1 MPISLLSNLSINSQL
16 PDVTRMQFDTI
27 EDMKN
32 YREQWLPQMYDS
44 FCLEDSKKYRFNKS
58 NTEDP
63 ITGKWRVINEGGSSD
78 LSSYYTKTETNNLL
92 DNKVDKVSGKDL
104 STNDFTDAYKQQI
117 DDNKTAIETLNGDS
131 SVVGSVDSKV
141 STAYSNAT
149 SYTDTECAKKVDKVS
164 GKGLSTNDFTDEL
177 KTKLDNLENYDDTA
191 LGNRVT
197 ANENAITVLNGDTTV
212 NGSVDKKV
220 ATCLTDSKSYTDTS
234 IQNAIKQT
242 AIVCDSKP
250 TLSGNTITYYQGGV
264 EKTITSDNKTKFYY
278 TSGGENYSTI
288 WIEGT
293 EFTDTVASVNFSDY
307 VSKTNDVTS
316 IYSGSDADKTK
327 IPNIGAMDALKSLV
341 DTELDEKVNVSD
353 VESSISSSS
362 DNPVKSSTLYT
373 EFAKKVD
380 VEQGSANEG
389 KILQVNS
396 SGNLGL
402 VDPQSTIDFSDTVS
416 KTNDLVSTYTGSEVD
431 KTKVP
436 NLGAMD
442 ALKTLVDTDLNGKV
456 STAQGV
462 ANEGKI
468 LQVNGEGNLA
478 LVDVGSAV
486 GTDAS
491 DISYENASQPLWTNV
506 QLALDNL
513 ISKVYYIEPKIESFI
528 MAPSVDTY
536 EIGSTVNEVVFNWS
550 YNKDGITSQTLTDC
564 TLANETVR
572 TATYSTPIT
581 SNKTFTLTASDS
593 SKSVSASKSISFKHY
608 IYWGACAEPVGD
620 YDSSFILN
628 LASKRFSTN
637 TKGSY
642 SATLGSGEFLYV
654 AYPSTWQQIN
664 SWWVAGFEVT
674 TEQIGTLAFTN
685 SSGNTTTFRITRS
698 TKSGL
703 GSITAEVK

>member
-1 MPISLLSNLSINSQL
+1 MPISLLSNLKINMQAQSVERDAFSTIADMKAFREEYL
-16 PDVTRMQFDTI
+16 PD
-27 EDMKN
+27 
-32 YREQWLPQMYDS
+32 MYDS
-44 FCLEDSKKYRFNKS
+44 FCYETGLKYRFNRS
-58 NTEDP
+58 NP
-63 ITGKWRVINEGGSSD
+63 IDEILGKWRVIGEGGSSD

-92 DNKVDKVSGKDL
+92 DNKVDKVSGKEL

-117 DDNKTAIETLNGDS
+117 DDNKTAIETLNGGS

-149 SYTDTECAKKVDKVS
+149 TYTDTECAKKVDKVS

-177 KTKLDNLENYDDTA
+177 KTKLNNLENYDDTA

-197 ANENAITVLNGDTTV
+197 ANENAITVLNGDTNV

-250 TLSGNTITYYQGGV
+250 TLNGTTITYYQGGV

-278 TSGGENYSTI
+278 TSGGINYSTI
-288 WIEGT
+288 FIENT

-316 IYSGSDADKTK
+316 IYSDSDADKTK
-327 IPNIGAMDALKSLV
+327 IPNIGALDALKSLV
-341 DTELDEKVNVSD
+341 DTELNEKVNVSD

-362 DNPVKSSTLYT
+362 NNPVKSSALYT

-380 VEQGSANEG
+380 VEQGSVNEG

-402 VDPQSTIDFSDTVS
+402 VDPQSTIDLSDYVS
-416 KTNDLVSTYTGSEVD
+416 KTNDVVNTYSGQEVD
-431 KTKVP
+431 KTKIP

-478 LVDVGSAV
+478 LVDPSSMGNN
-486 GTDAS
+486 AS
-491 DISYENASQPLWTNV
+491 DVSYENASQPLWTNV

-513 ISKVYYIEPKIESFI
+513 ISKVYYVEPKIESFT
-528 MAPSVDTY
+528 MTPSTDTY
-536 EIGSTVNEVVFNWS
+536 EIGSTVNEVVFNWT

-654 AYPSTWQQIN
+654 AYPATWSQIN
-664 SWWVAGFEVT
+664 SWWVGGFEVT
-674 TEQIGTLAFTN
+674 TEQIGTIAFTN
-685 SSGNTTTFRITRS
+685 SSGNTTSFRITRS

>member
-1 MPISLLSNLSINSQL
+1 MPISLLSNLKINMQAQSVERDAFSTIADMKAFREEYL
-16 PDVTRMQFDTI
+16 PD
-27 EDMKN
+27 
-32 YREQWLPQMYDS
+32 MYDS
-44 FCLEDSKKYRFNKS
+44 FCYETGLKYRFNRS
-58 NTEDP
+58 NP
-63 ITGKWRVINEGGSSD
+63 IDEILGKWRVIGEGGSSD

-131 SVVGSVDSKV
+131 SIVGSVDSKV

-177 KTKLDNLENYDDTA
+177 KTKLNNLENYDDTA

-250 TLSGNTITYYQGGV
+250 TLNGTTISYYQGGV

-288 WIEGT
+288 WIEDT

-307 VSKTNDVTS
+307 VSKINDVTS
-316 IYSGSDADKTK
+316 VYSGSDADKTK
-327 IPNIGAMDALKSLV
+327 IPNIGAMDALKALV

-362 DNPVKSSTLYT
+362 NNPVKSSALYT

-380 VEQGSANEG
+380 VEQGSVNEG

-402 VDPQSTIDFSDTVS
+402 VDPQSTIDLSDYVS
-416 KTNDLVSTYTGSEVD
+416 KTNDVVNTYSGQEVD
-431 KTKVP
+431 KTKIP

-478 LVDVGSAV
+478 LVDPSSMGNN
-486 GTDAS
+486 AS
-491 DISYENASQPLWTNV
+491 DVSYENASQPLWTNV

-513 ISKVYYIEPKIESFI
+513 ISKVYYVEPKIESFT
-528 MAPSVDTY
+528 MTPSTDTY
-536 EIGSTVNEVVFNWS
+536 EIGSTVNEVVFNWT

-654 AYPSTWQQIN
+654 AYPATWSQIN
-664 SWWVAGFEVT
+664 SWWVGGFEVT
-674 TEQIGTLAFTN
+674 TEQIGIIAFTN
-685 SSGNTTTFRITRS
+685 SSGNTTSFRITRS

>member
-1 MPISLLSNLSINSQL
+1 MAISLLSNLKINMKAQTNERDAFSTIADMVAFREEYL
-16 PDVTRMQFDTI
+16 PD
-27 EDMKN
+27 
-32 YREQWLPQMYDS
+32 MYDS
-44 FCLEDSKKYRFNKS
+44 FCYETGLKYRFNRS
-58 NTEDP
+58 NSTDE
-63 ITGKWRVINEGGSSD
+63 ILGKWRVINEGGSSD

-92 DNKVDKVSGKDL
+92 DNKVDKVSGKGL

-131 SVVGSVDSKV
+131 SIVGSVDSKV
-141 STAYSNAT
+141 ATAYSNAT

-234 IQNAIKQT
+234 IQNAIRQT

-278 TSGGENYSTI
+278 TDNDENYSTI
-288 WIEGT
+288 FIEGT

-341 DTELDEKVNVSD
+341 DTELDEKVNISD

-362 DNPVKSSTLYT
+362 DNPVKSSALYT

-402 VDPQSTIDFSDTVS
+402 VDPQSTINLSDYVS
-416 KTNDLVSTYTGSEVD
+416 KTNDVVNTYSGQEVD
-431 KTKVP
+431 KTKIP

-456 STAQGV
+456 STVQGV

-491 DISYENASQPLWTNV
+491 DVSYENASQPLWTNV

-513 ISKVYYIEPKIESFI
+513 ISKVYYEKIVISSLSVS
-528 MAPSVDTY
+528 PSTTIY
-536 EIGSTVNEVVFNWS
+536 EIGNEISELQFAWIL
-550 YNKDGITSQTLTDC
+550 NKS
-564 TLANETVR
+564 
-572 TATYSTPIT
+572 PIT
-581 SNKTFTLTASDS
+581 QTFNGTSLNANVRSYVYDTPFSTNKSFKLVVSDGTES
-593 SKSVSASKSISFKHY
+593 AEKSINIQFQNQVFFGSASK
-608 IYWGACAEPVGD
+608 PND
-620 YDSSFILN
+620 YDSAFILGLSN
-628 LASKRFSTN
+628 HKFCNSTYKGSFTITAGANQYAYICCPKSWNIPSTCKIGGFSTELI
-637 TKGSY
+637 K
-642 SATLGSGEFLYV
+642 E
-654 AYPSTWQQIN
+654 N
-664 SWWVAGFEVT
+664 S
-674 TEQIGTLAFTN
+674 IAFTN
-685 SSGNTTTFRITRS
+685 SSGGVVTYDIVRTTHT
-698 TKSGL
+698 GL
-703 GSITAEVK
+703 GSITMVFE

>member
-1 MPISLLSNLSINSQL
+1 MPISLLSNLKINMQAQSVERDAFSTIADMKAFREEYL
-16 PDVTRMQFDTI
+16 PD
-27 EDMKN
+27 
-32 YREQWLPQMYDS
+32 MYDS
-44 FCLEDSKKYRFNKS
+44 FCYETGLKYRFNRS
-58 NTEDP
+58 NP
-63 ITGKWRVINEGGSSD
+63 IDEILGKWRVIGEGGSSD

-131 SVVGSVDSKV
+131 SIVGSVDSKV

-177 KTKLDNLENYDDTA
+177 KTKLNNLENYDDTA

-197 ANENAITVLNGDTTV
+197 ANENAITVLNGDTNV

-250 TLSGNTITYYQGGV
+250 TLNGTTITYYQGGV

-278 TSGGENYSTI
+278 TSGGINYSTI
-288 WIEGT
+288 FIENT

-316 IYSGSDADKTK
+316 IYSDSDADKTK
-327 IPNIGAMDALKSLV
+327 IPNIGALDALKSLV
-341 DTELDEKVNVSD
+341 DTELNEKVNVSD

-362 DNPVKSSTLYT
+362 NNPVKSSALYT

-380 VEQGSANEG
+380 VEQGSVNEG

-402 VDPQSTIDFSDTVS
+402 VDPQSTIDLSDYVS
-416 KTNDLVSTYTGSEVD
+416 KTNDVVNTYSGQEVD
-431 KTKVP
+431 KTKIP
-436 NLGAMD
+436 NLGAMN

-478 LVDVGSAV
+478 LVDPSSMGNN
-486 GTDAS
+486 AS
-491 DISYENASQPLWTNV
+491 DVSYENASQPLWTNV

-513 ISKVYYIEPKIESFI
+513 ISKVYYVEPKIESFT
-528 MAPSVDTY
+528 MTPSTDTY
-536 EIGSTVNEVVFNWS
+536 EIGSTVNEVVFNWT

-654 AYPSTWQQIN
+654 AYPATWSQIN
-664 SWWVAGFEVT
+664 SWWVGGFEVT
-674 TEQIGTLAFTN
+674 TEQIGTIAFTN
-685 SSGNTTTFRITRS
+685 SSGNTTSFRITRS

>member
-1 MPISLLSNLSINSQL
+1 MAISLLSNLSINSQL

-58 NTEDP
+58 NSVDP
-63 ITGKWRVINEGGSSD
+63 ITGKWRVISEGGSSD

-92 DNKVDKVSGKDL
+92 DNKVDKVSGKGL

-131 SVVGSVDSKV
+131 SIVGSVDSKV

-177 KTKLDNLENYDDTA
+177 KTKLNNLENYDDTA

-197 ANENAITVLNGDTTV
+197 ANENAITVLNGDTSV

-234 IQNAIKQT
+234 IQNAIRQT

-278 TSGGENYSTI
+278 TSGSENYSTI
-288 WIEGT
+288 FIEGT

-307 VSKTNDVTS
+307 VSKTNDVVS

-327 IPNIGAMDALKSLV
+327 IPNIGAMDSLKVLV
-341 DTELDEKVNVSD
+341 DTELEEKVNVSD

-362 DNPVKSSTLYT
+362 NNPVKSSALYT

-402 VDPQSTIDFSDTVS
+402 VDPQSTIDLSDYVS
-416 KTNDLVSTYTGSEVD
+416 KTNDVVNTYSGQEVD
-431 KTKVP
+431 KTKIP
-436 NLGAMD
+436 NLGAID
-442 ALKTLVDTDLNGKV
+442 ALKTLVDTELNEKV

-486 GTDAS
+486 GTNAS
-491 DISYENASQPLWTNV
+491 DVSYTNSSYPLQDTVEKALNAIWNRLDYVPIAINSLSVNPSTLIYEVGTEISSL
-506 QLALDNL
+506 
-513 ISKVYYIEPKIESFI
+513 
-528 MAPSVDTY
+528 
-536 EIGSTVNEVVFNWS
+536 VFNWS
-550 YNKDGITSQTLTDC
+550 LNKNPTNQTFNGT
-564 TLANETVR
+564 TVANDT
-572 TATYSTPIT
+572 TTFTYDTPFST
-581 SNKTFTLTASDS
+581 NKTFTLNVSDS
-593 SKSVSASKSISFKHY
+593 EKSAQKSVNIQFQSQIFFGGASK
-608 IYWGACAEPVGD
+608 PND
-620 YDSSFILN
+620 YDSAFILGLSN
-628 LASKRFSTN
+628 HKFNNSTYKGSFTITAGANQYAYICCPKSWNIPSTCKIGGFSTELI
-637 TKGSY
+637 K
-642 SATLGSGEFLYV
+642 E
-654 AYPSTWQQIN
+654 N
-664 SWWVAGFEVT
+664 S
-674 TEQIGTLAFTN
+674 ISFTN
-685 SSGNTTTFRITRS
+685 SSNGVVVYDIVRTTHT
-698 TKSGL
+698 GL
-703 GSITAEVK
+703 GSITMVFE

>member
-1 MPISLLSNLSINSQL
+1 MPISLLSNLKINMKAQTNERDAFSTIADMKAFREEYL
-16 PDVTRMQFDTI
+16 PD
-27 EDMKN
+27 
-32 YREQWLPQMYDS
+32 MYDS
-44 FCLEDSKKYRFNKS
+44 CCYETGLKYRFNRS
-58 NTEDP
+58 NSIDE

-117 DDNKTAIETLNGDS
+117 DNNKTAIETLNGDS
-131 SVVGSVDSKV
+131 TVVGSVDSKV

-149 SYTDTECAKKVDKVS
+149 GYTDTECAKKVDKVS

-177 KTKLDNLENYDDTA
+177 KTKLNNLENYDDTA

-197 ANENAITVLNGDTTV
+197 ANENAITVLNGDTSV

-264 EKTITSDNKTKFYY
+264 ENTITSDNKTKFYY

-288 WIEGT
+288 FIEGT

-307 VSKTNDVTS
+307 VSKTNDVVSTYTS
-316 IYSGSDADKTK
+316 SDADKTK
-327 IPNIGAMDALKSLV
+327 IPNIGAMDALKALV
-341 DTELDEKVNVSD
+341 DTELDEKVNISD
-353 VESSISSSS
+353 VESSVSSSS
-362 DNPVKSSTLYT
+362 NNPVKSSALYT

-402 VDPQSTIDFSDTVS
+402 VDPQSTIDLSDYVS
-416 KTNDLVSTYTGSEVD
+416 KTNDVVNTYSGQEVD
-431 KTKVP
+431 KTKIP

-442 ALKTLVDTDLNGKV
+442 ALKTLVDTELNGKV

-478 LVDVGSAV
+478 LVDPSSMGNN
-486 GTDAS
+486 AS
-491 DISYENASQPLWTNV
+491 DVSYENASYPSLSNV
-506 QLALDNL
+506 SLALTSILNQINYIPIAINSLSVNPNIL
-513 ISKVYYIEPKIESFI
+513 I
-528 MAPSVDTY
+528 Y
-536 EIGSTVNEVVFNWS
+536 EVGVEISSLVFNWS
-550 YNKDGITSQTLTDC
+550 LNKTPTNQNFNGTTV
-564 TLANETVR
+564 ANDT
-572 TATYSTPIT
+572 TTFTYDTPFST
-581 SNKTFTLTASDS
+581 NKTFTLNVSDGE
-593 SKSVSASKSISFKHY
+593 KSAQKAINIQFQRK
-608 IYWGACAEPVGD
+608 IYWGN
-620 YDSSFILN
+620 SSTATDFNSAFILGLPN
-628 LASKRFSTN
+628 EKFSSTN
-637 TKGSY
+637 RGTF
-642 SATLGSGEFLYV
+642 SATCGNGEYFYIC
-654 AYPSTWQQIN
+654 YPNTMSAITSFWI
-664 SWWVAGFEVT
+664 SGFEYEV
-674 TEQIGTLAFTN
+674 EDCGVISFTN
-685 SSGNTTTFRITRS
+685 ASGNSSSYRITRS
-698 TKSGL
+698 TRAGL
-703 GSITAEVK
+703 GSITVEVK

>member
-1 MPISLLSNLSINSQL
+1 MPISLLSNLKINMQAQSVERDAFSTIADMKAFREEYL
-16 PDVTRMQFDTI
+16 PD
-27 EDMKN
+27 
-32 YREQWLPQMYDS
+32 MYDS
-44 FCLEDSKKYRFNKS
+44 FCYETGLKYRFNRS
-58 NTEDP
+58 NP
-63 ITGKWRVINEGGSSD
+63 IDEILGKWRVIGEGGSSD

-131 SVVGSVDSKV
+131 SIVGSVDSKV

-177 KTKLDNLENYDDTA
+177 KTKLNNLENYDDTA

-197 ANENAITVLNGDTTV
+197 ANENAITVLNGDTNV

-250 TLSGNTITYYQGGV
+250 TLNGTTITYYQGGV

-278 TSGGENYSTI
+278 TSGGINYSTI
-288 WIEGT
+288 FIENT

-316 IYSGSDADKTK
+316 IYSDSDADKTK
-327 IPNIGAMDALKSLV
+327 IPNIGALDALKSLV
-341 DTELDEKVNVSD
+341 DTELNEKVNVSD

-362 DNPVKSSTLYT
+362 NNPVKSSALYT

-380 VEQGSANEG
+380 VEQGSVNEG

-402 VDPQSTIDFSDTVS
+402 VDPQSTIDLSDYVS
-416 KTNDLVSTYTGSEVD
+416 KTNDVVNTYSGQEVD
-431 KTKVP
+431 KTKIP

-478 LVDVGSAV
+478 LVDPSSMGNN
-486 GTDAS
+486 AS
-491 DISYENASQPLWTNV
+491 DVSYENASQPLWTNV

-513 ISKVYYIEPKIESFI
+513 ISKVYYVEPKIESFT
-528 MAPSVDTY
+528 MTPSTDTY
-536 EIGSTVNEVVFNWS
+536 EIGSTVNEVVFNWT

-654 AYPSTWQQIN
+654 AYPATWSQIN
-664 SWWVAGFEVT
+664 SWWVGGFEVT
-674 TEQIGTLAFTN
+674 TEQIGTIAFTN
-685 SSGNTTTFRITRS
+685 SSGNTTSFRITRS

>member
-1 MPISLLSNLSINSQL
+1 MPISLLSNLKINMQAQSVERDAFSTIADMKAFREEYL
-16 PDVTRMQFDTI
+16 PD
-27 EDMKN
+27 
-32 YREQWLPQMYDS
+32 MYDS
-44 FCLEDSKKYRFNKS
+44 FCYETGLKYRFNRS
-58 NTEDP
+58 NP
-63 ITGKWRVINEGGSSD
+63 IDEILGKWRVIGEGGSSD

-117 DDNKTAIETLNGDS
+117 DDNKTAIETLNGGS

-149 SYTDTECAKKVDKVS
+149 TYTDTECAKKVDKVS

-177 KTKLDNLENYDDTA
+177 KTKLNNLENYDDTA

-197 ANENAITVLNGDTTV
+197 ANENAITVLNGDTNV

-234 IQNAIKQT
+234 VQNAIRQT
-242 AIVCDSKP
+242 AIACDSKP
-250 TLSGNTITYYQGGV
+250 TLNGTTITYYQGGV

-278 TSGGENYSTI
+278 TSGGINYSTI
-288 WIEGT
+288 FIENT

-316 IYSGSDADKTK
+316 IYSDSDADKTK
-327 IPNIGAMDALKSLV
+327 IPNIGALDALKSLV
-341 DTELDEKVNVSD
+341 DTELNEKVNVSD

-362 DNPVKSSTLYT
+362 NNPVKSSALYT

-380 VEQGSANEG
+380 VEQGSVNEG

-402 VDPQSTIDFSDTVS
+402 VDPQSTIDLSDYVS
-416 KTNDLVSTYTGSEVD
+416 KTNDVVNTYSGQEVD
-431 KTKVP
+431 KTKIP

-478 LVDVGSAV
+478 LVDPSSMGNN
-486 GTDAS
+486 AS
-491 DISYENASQPLWTNV
+491 DVSYENASQPLWTNV

-513 ISKVYYIEPKIESFI
+513 ISKVYYVEPKIESFT
-528 MAPSVDTY
+528 MTPSTDTY
-536 EIGSTVNEVVFNWS
+536 EIGSTVNEVVFNWT

-654 AYPSTWQQIN
+654 AYPATWSQIN
-664 SWWVAGFEVT
+664 SWWVGGFEVT
-674 TEQIGTLAFTN
+674 TEQIGTIAFTN
-685 SSGNTTTFRITRS
+685 SSGNTTSFRITRS

>member
-1 MPISLLSNLSINSQL
+1 MAVSMLDNISYKGRKSDNVRSYFS
-16 PDVTRMQFDTI
+16 TI
-27 EDMKN
+27 EDMVNFSEN
-32 YREQWLPQMYDS
+32 YLPDVYITL
-44 FCLEDSKKYRFNKS
+44 CGEDNNQYKFVRS
-58 NTEDP
+58 NEVDP
-63 ITGKWRVINEGGSSD
+63 ILGKWRVIGEGGSSD

-92 DNKVDKVSGKDL
+92 DNKVNKVSGKDL

-117 DDNKTAIETLNGDS
+117 DDNKTAIETLNGNS
-131 SVVGSVDSKV
+131 TVVGSVDSKV

-149 SYTDTECAKKVDKVS
+149 SYTDTECAKKVDKVN

-177 KTKLDNLENYDDTA
+177 KTKLNNLENYDDTA

-234 IQNAIKQT
+234 VQNAIKQT

-250 TLSGNTITYYQGGV
+250 TLNGDTITYYQGGV

-288 WIEGT
+288 WIEDT

-307 VSKTNDVTS
+307 VSKTNDVVSTYTS
-316 IYSGSDADKTK
+316 SDADKTK
-327 IPNIGAMDALKSLV
+327 IPNVGAMDALKALV
-341 DTELDEKVNVSD
+341 DTELDEKVNISD

-362 DNPVKSSTLYT
+362 DNPVKSSALYT

-380 VEQGSANEG
+380 VEQGSVNEG

-402 VDPQSTIDFSDTVS
+402 VDPQSTIDLSDYVS
-416 KTNDLVSTYTGSEVD
+416 KTNDVVNTYSGQEVD
-431 KTKVP
+431 KTKIP

-442 ALKTLVDTDLNGKV
+442 ALKTLVDTELNGKV

-491 DISYENASQPLWTNV
+491 DVSYTNSNYPLQDTVEKALNAIWNRLDYVPITINSLSVNPSTLIYEVGTEISSL
-506 QLALDNL
+506 
-513 ISKVYYIEPKIESFI
+513 
-528 MAPSVDTY
+528 
-536 EIGSTVNEVVFNWS
+536 VFNWS
-550 YNKDGITSQTLTDC
+550 LNKTPTNQTFNGT
-564 TLANETVR
+564 TVANDTN
-572 TATYSTPIT
+572 TFTYDIPFST
-581 SNKTFTLTASDS
+581 NKTFTLNVSDS
-593 SKSVSASKSISFKHY
+593 EKSAQKAINIQFQRK
-608 IYWGACAEPVGD
+608 IYWGN
-620 YDSSFILN
+620 SSTATDFNSAFILGLPN
-628 LASKRFSTN
+628 EKFSSTN
-637 TKGSY
+637 RGTF
-642 SATLGSGEFLYV
+642 SATCGNGEYFYIC
-654 AYPSTWQQIN
+654 YPNTMSAITSFWI
-664 SWWVAGFEVT
+664 SGFEYEV
-674 TEQIGTLAFTN
+674 EDCGIISFTN
-685 SSGNTTTFRITRS
+685 ASGGSSSYRITRS
-698 TKSGL
+698 TRAGL
-703 GSITAEVK
+703 GSITVEVK

>member
-1 MPISLLSNLSINSQL
+1 MPISLLSNLKINMQAQSVERDAFSTIADMKAFREEYL
-16 PDVTRMQFDTI
+16 PD
-27 EDMKN
+27 
-32 YREQWLPQMYDS
+32 MYDS
-44 FCLEDSKKYRFNKS
+44 FCYETGLKYRFNRS
-58 NTEDP
+58 NP
-63 ITGKWRVINEGGSSD
+63 IDEILGKWRVIGEGGSSD

-131 SVVGSVDSKV
+131 SIVGSVDSKV

-250 TLSGNTITYYQGGV
+250 TLNGTTISYYQGGV

-288 WIEGT
+288 WIEDT

-316 IYSGSDADKTK
+316 IYSGSDADKIK
-327 IPNIGAMDALKSLV
+327 IPNIGALDALKSLV
-341 DTELDEKVNVSD
+341 DTELNEKVNVSD

-362 DNPVKSSTLYT
+362 NNPVKSSALYT

-380 VEQGSANEG
+380 VEQGLSNEG

-402 VDPQSTIDFSDTVS
+402 VDPQSTIDLSDYVS
-416 KTNDLVSTYTGSEVD
+416 KTNDVVNTYSGQEVD
-431 KTKVP
+431 KTKIP

-478 LVDVGSAV
+478 LVDPSSMGNN
-486 GTDAS
+486 AS
-491 DISYENASQPLWTNV
+491 DVSYENASQPLWTNV

-513 ISKVYYIEPKIESFI
+513 ISKVYYVEPKIESFT
-528 MAPSVDTY
+528 MTPSTDTY
-536 EIGSTVNEVVFNWS
+536 EIGSTVNEVVFNWT

-654 AYPSTWQQIN
+654 AYPATWSQIN
-664 SWWVAGFEVT
+664 SWWVGGFEVT
-674 TEQIGTLAFTN
+674 TEQIGTIAFTN
-685 SSGNTTTFRITRS
+685 SSGNTTSFRITRS

>member
-1 MPISLLSNLSINSQL
+1 MPISLLSNLKINMQAQSVERDAFSTIADMKAFREEYL
-16 PDVTRMQFDTI
+16 PD
-27 EDMKN
+27 
-32 YREQWLPQMYDS
+32 MYDS
-44 FCLEDSKKYRFNKS
+44 FCYETGLKYRFNRS
-58 NTEDP
+58 NP
-63 ITGKWRVINEGGSSD
+63 IDEILGKWRVIGEGGSSD

-131 SVVGSVDSKV
+131 SIVGSVDSKV

-250 TLSGNTITYYQGGV
+250 TLNGTTISYYQGGV

-288 WIEGT
+288 WIEDT

-307 VSKTNDVTS
+307 VSKINDVTS
-316 IYSGSDADKTK
+316 VYSGSDADKTK
-327 IPNIGAMDALKSLV
+327 IPNVGAMDALKALV

-362 DNPVKSSTLYT
+362 NNPVKSSALYT

-380 VEQGSANEG
+380 VEQGSVNEG

-402 VDPQSTIDFSDTVS
+402 VDPQSTIDLSDYVS
-416 KTNDLVSTYTGSEVD
+416 KTNDVVNTYSGQEVD
-431 KTKVP
+431 KTKIP

-478 LVDVGSAV
+478 LVDPSSMGNN
-486 GTDAS
+486 AS
-491 DISYENASQPLWTNV
+491 DVSYENASQPLWTNV

-513 ISKVYYIEPKIESFI
+513 ISKVYYVEPKIESFT
-528 MAPSVDTY
+528 MTPSTDTY
-536 EIGSTVNEVVFNWS
+536 EIGSTVNEVVFNWT

-654 AYPSTWQQIN
+654 AYPATWSQIN
-664 SWWVAGFEVT
+664 SWWVGGFEVT
-674 TEQIGTLAFTN
+674 TEQIGTIAFTN
-685 SSGNTTTFRITRS
+685 SSGNTTSFRITRS

>member
-1 MPISLLSNLSINSQL
+1 MPISLLSNLKINMQAQSVERDAFSTIADMKAFREEYL
-16 PDVTRMQFDTI
+16 PD
-27 EDMKN
+27 
-32 YREQWLPQMYDS
+32 MYDS
-44 FCLEDSKKYRFNKS
+44 FCYETSLKYRFNRS
-58 NTEDP
+58 NP
-63 ITGKWRVINEGGSSD
+63 IDEILGKWRVIGEGGSSD

-131 SVVGSVDSKV
+131 SIVGSVDSKV

-197 ANENAITVLNGDTTV
+197 ANENAITVLNGDTNV

-250 TLSGNTITYYQGGV
+250 TLNGTTITYYQGGV

-288 WIEGT
+288 WIEDT

-327 IPNIGAMDALKSLV
+327 IPNIGALDALKSLV
-341 DTELDEKVNVSD
+341 DTELNEKVNVSD

-362 DNPVKSSTLYT
+362 NNPVKSSALYT

-380 VEQGSANEG
+380 VEQGLSNEG

-402 VDPQSTIDFSDTVS
+402 VDPQSTIDLSDYVS
-416 KTNDLVSTYTGSEVD
+416 KTNDVVNTYSGQEVD
-431 KTKVP
+431 KTKIP

-478 LVDVGSAV
+478 LVDPSSMGNN
-486 GTDAS
+486 AS
-491 DISYENASQPLWTNV
+491 DVSYENASQPLWTNV

-513 ISKVYYIEPKIESFI
+513 ISKVYYVEPKIESFT
-528 MAPSVDTY
+528 MTPSTDTY
-536 EIGSTVNEVVFNWS
+536 EIGSTVNEVVFNWT

-654 AYPSTWQQIN
+654 AYPATWSQIN
-664 SWWVAGFEVT
+664 SWWVGGFEVT
-674 TEQIGTLAFTN
+674 TEQIGTIAFTN
-685 SSGNTTTFRITRS
+685 SSGNTTSFRITRS

>member
-1 MPISLLSNLSINSQL
+1 MSISLLSNLSINSQL

-58 NTEDP
+58 NSVDP

-117 DDNKTAIETLNGDS
+117 DDNKTAIETLNGNS
-131 SVVGSVDSKV
+131 TVVGSVDSKV

-177 KTKLDNLENYDDTA
+177 KTKLNNLENYDDTA

-242 AIVCDSKP
+242 AIACDSKP
-250 TLSGNTITYYQGGV
+250 TLSGNIITYYQGGV

-307 VSKTNDVTS
+307 VSKTNDVVSTYTS
-316 IYSGSDADKTK
+316 SDADKTK
-327 IPNIGAMDALKSLV
+327 IPNVGAMDALKSLV

-362 DNPVKSSTLYT
+362 DNPVKSSALYT
-373 EFAKKVD
+373 EFVKKVD

-396 SGNLGL
+396 NGNLGL
-402 VDPQSTIDFSDTVS
+402 VDPQSTIDLSDYVS
-416 KTNDLVSTYTGSEVD
+416 KTNDVVNTYGGQEVD
-431 KTKVP
+431 KTKIP

-442 ALKTLVDTDLNGKV
+442 ALKSLVDTDLNGKV

-486 GTDAS
+486 GTNAS
-491 DISYENASQPLWTNV
+491 DVSYENASYPLQDTV
-506 QLALDNL
+506 EKALNAIWNRLDYVPITINSLSVNPSTL
-513 ISKVYYIEPKIESFI
+513 I
-528 MAPSVDTY
+528 Y
-536 EIGSTVNEVVFNWS
+536 EVGTEISSLVFNWS
-550 YNKDGITSQTLTDC
+550 LNKTPTNQTFNGT
-564 TLANETVR
+564 TVANDT
-572 TATYSTPIT
+572 TTFTYDTPFNT
-581 SNKTFTLTASDS
+581 NKTFTLNVSDS
-593 SKSVSASKSISFKHY
+593 TKSAQKAINIQFQSQIFFGGASK
-608 IYWGACAEPVGD
+608 PND
-620 YDSSFILN
+620 YDSAFILGLSN
-628 LASKRFSTN
+628 HKFNNSSYRGSFTITAGAGEYAYICCPKSWNIPSVCKIGGFSTELV
-637 TKGSY
+637 K
-642 SATLGSGEFLYV
+642 E
-654 AYPSTWQQIN
+654 N
-664 SWWVAGFEVT
+664 S
-674 TEQIGTLAFTN
+674 IAFTN
-685 SSGNTTTFRITRS
+685 GSSGVVTYDIVRTTHT
-698 TKSGL
+698 GL
-703 GSITAEVK
+703 GSITMVFE

>member
-1 MPISLLSNLSINSQL
+1 MAVSMLDNISYKGKKPDNVRSYFETIADMVAFSENYL
-16 PDVTRMQFDTI
+16 PDAYITLCG
-27 EDMKN
+27 EDNNQYKFV
-32 YREQWLPQMYDS
+32 R
-44 FCLEDSKKYRFNKS
+44 S
-58 NTEDP
+58 NEVDP
-63 ITGKWRVINEGGSSD
+63 ILGKWRLLEGGGSSD

-92 DNKVDKVSGKDL
+92 NDKVDKVSGKDL

-131 SVVGSVDSKV
+131 TVVGSVDSKV

-234 IQNAIKQT
+234 VQNAIRQT

-278 TSGGENYSTI
+278 TDNDINYSTI
-288 WIEGT
+288 FIEGT

-327 IPNIGAMDALKSLV
+327 IPNVGALDTLKALV

-396 SGNLGL
+396 NGNLGL
-402 VDPQSTIDFSDTVS
+402 VDPQSTIDLSDYVS
-416 KTNDLVSTYTGSEVD
+416 KTNDVVNTYSGQEVD
-431 KTKVP
+431 KTKIP

-491 DISYENASQPLWTNV
+491 DVSYENASYPTLTNV

-513 ISKVYYIEPKIESFI
+513 ISKVYYVEPKIETFG
-528 MAPSVDTY
+528 MTPSTDTY
-536 EIGSTVNEVVFNWS
+536 EIGQIVNEVVFNWS

-654 AYPSTWQQIN
+654 AYPATWSQIN
-664 SWWVAGFEVT
+664 SWWVSGFEVT
-674 TEQIGTLAFTN
+674 TEQIGTLSFTN
-685 SSGNTTTFRITRS
+685 ASGNTTTFRITRS

>member
-1 MPISLLSNLSINSQL
+1 MPISLLSNLKINMQAQSVERDAFSTIADMKAFREEYL
-16 PDVTRMQFDTI
+16 PD
-27 EDMKN
+27 
-32 YREQWLPQMYDS
+32 MYDS
-44 FCLEDSKKYRFNKS
+44 FCYETGLKYRFNRS
-58 NTEDP
+58 NP
-63 ITGKWRVINEGGSSD
+63 IDEILGKWRVIGEGGSSD

-131 SVVGSVDSKV
+131 SIVGSVDSKV

-177 KTKLDNLENYDDTA
+177 KTKLNNLENYDDTA

-197 ANENAITVLNGDTTV
+197 ANENAITVLNGDTNV

-250 TLSGNTITYYQGGV
+250 TLNGTTISYYQGGV

-288 WIEGT
+288 WIEDT

-327 IPNIGAMDALKSLV
+327 IPNIGALDALKSLV
-341 DTELDEKVNVSD
+341 DTELNEKVNVSD

-362 DNPVKSSTLYT
+362 NNPVKSSALYT

-380 VEQGSANEG
+380 VEQGSVNEG

-402 VDPQSTIDFSDTVS
+402 VDPQSTIDLSDYVS
-416 KTNDLVSTYTGSEVD
+416 KTNDVVNTYSGQEVD
-431 KTKVP
+431 KTKIP

-478 LVDVGSAV
+478 LVDPSSMGNN
-486 GTDAS
+486 AS
-491 DISYENASQPLWTNV
+491 DVSYENASQPLWTNV

-513 ISKVYYIEPKIESFI
+513 ISKVYYVEPKIESFT
-528 MAPSVDTY
+528 MTPSTDTY
-536 EIGSTVNEVVFNWS
+536 EIGSTVNEVVFNWT

-654 AYPSTWQQIN
+654 AYPATWSQIN
-664 SWWVAGFEVT
+664 SWWVGGFEVT
-674 TEQIGTLAFTN
+674 TEQIGIIAFTN
-685 SSGNTTTFRITRS
+685 SSGNTTSFRITRS

>member
-1 MPISLLSNLSINSQL
+1 MPISLLSNLKINMKAQTNERDAFSTIADMVAFREEYL
-16 PDVTRMQFDTI
+16 PD
-27 EDMKN
+27 
-32 YREQWLPQMYDS
+32 MYDS
-44 FCLEDSKKYRFNKS
+44 FCYETGLKYRFNRS
-58 NTEDP
+58 NSTDE
-63 ITGKWRVINEGGSSD
+63 ILGKWRVINEGGSSD

-92 DNKVDKVSGKDL
+92 DNKVDKVSGKGL

-117 DDNKTAIETLNGDS
+117 DDNKTAIETLNSDS
-131 SVVGSVDSKV
+131 SIVGSVDSKV
-141 STAYSNAT
+141 ATAYSNAT

-234 IQNAIKQT
+234 IQNAIRQT

-307 VSKTNDVTS
+307 VSKTNDVVSTYTS
-316 IYSGSDADKTK
+316 SDADKTK
-327 IPNIGAMDALKSLV
+327 IPNVGAMDALKALV
-341 DTELDEKVNVSD
+341 DTELNEKVNVSD

-362 DNPVKSSTLYT
+362 DNPVKSSALYT

-380 VEQGSANEG
+380 VEQGSSNEG

-402 VDPQSTIDFSDTVS
+402 VDPQSTIDLSDYVS
-416 KTNDLVSTYTGSEVD
+416 KTNDVVNTYSGQEVD
-431 KTKVP
+431 KTKIP

-491 DISYENASQPLWTNV
+491 DVSYENASYPLQDTV
-506 QLALDNL
+506 EKALNAIWNRLDYVPITINSLSVNPSTL
-513 ISKVYYIEPKIESFI
+513 I
-528 MAPSVDTY
+528 Y
-536 EIGSTVNEVVFNWS
+536 EVGTEISSLVFNWS
-550 YNKDGITSQTLTDC
+550 LNKTPTNQTFNGT
-564 TLANETVR
+564 TVANDT
-572 TATYSTPIT
+572 TTFTHDTPFST
-581 SNKTFTLTASDS
+581 NKTFTLNVSDDE
-593 SKSVSASKSISFKHY
+593 KSAQKSINIQFQSQIFFGGASKPNDYDSAFILGLSNHKFNNSTYKGSFTITAGANQYAYICCPKSWNIPSVCKIGGFSTELVKESSISF
-608 IYWGACAEPVGD
+608 
-620 YDSSFILN
+620 
-628 LASKRFSTN
+628 
-637 TKGSY
+637 
-642 SATLGSGEFLYV
+642 
-654 AYPSTWQQIN
+654 
-664 SWWVAGFEVT
+664 
-674 TEQIGTLAFTN
+674 TN
-685 SSGNTTTFRITRS
+685 SANGVVTYDIVRTTHT
-698 TKSGL
+698 GL
-703 GSITAEVK
+703 GSITMVFE

>member
-1 MPISLLSNLSINSQL
+1 MAVSMLDNISYKGRKSDNVRSYFS
-16 PDVTRMQFDTI
+16 TI
-27 EDMKN
+27 EDMVNFSEN
-32 YREQWLPQMYDS
+32 YLPDAYITL
-44 FCLEDSKKYRFNKS
+44 CGEDNNQYKFVRS
-58 NTEDP
+58 NEVDP
-63 ITGKWRVINEGGSSD
+63 ILGKWRLLEGGGSSD

-117 DDNKTAIETLNGDS
+117 DNNKTAIETLNGDS
-131 SVVGSVDSKV
+131 SIVGSVDSKV
-141 STAYSNAT
+141 ATAYSNAT
-149 SYTDTECAKKVDKVS
+149 NYTDTECAKKVDKVS

-288 WIEGT
+288 WIEDT

-307 VSKTNDVTS
+307 VSKTNDVVSTYTS
-316 IYSGSDADKTK
+316 SDADKTK
-327 IPNIGAMDALKSLV
+327 IPNIGAMDALKALV

-362 DNPVKSSTLYT
+362 DNPVKSSALYT

-380 VEQGSANEG
+380 VEQGSVNEG

-402 VDPQSTIDFSDTVS
+402 VDPQSTIDLSNYVS
-416 KTNDLVSTYTGSEVD
+416 KTNDVVNTYSGQEVD
-431 KTKVP
+431 KTKIP

-442 ALKTLVDTDLNGKV
+442 TLKTLVDTELNGKV

-491 DISYENASQPLWTNV
+491 DISYTNASYPTLTNV
-506 QLALDNL
+506 QLALSNILDQINYVP
-513 ISKVYYIEPKIESFI
+513 ISIDSLSVVPSTLVYE
-528 MAPSVDTY
+528 VGT
-536 EIGSTVNEVVFNWS
+536 EISELVFNWTL
-550 YNKDGITSQTLTDC
+550 NKTPTSQTFNGTSMGNDI
-564 TLANETVR
+564 R
-572 TATYSTPIT
+572 TYTYDTTFST
-581 SNKTFTLTASDS
+581 NKTFTLNVSDS
-593 SKSVSASKSISFKHY
+593 IKSAQKAINIQFQRK
-608 IYWGACAEPVGD
+608 IYWGNSSTVSD
-620 YDSSFILN
+620 FDSAFILN
-628 LASKRFSTN
+628 LPSAKFSSTN
-637 TKGSY
+637 RGTF
-642 SATLGSGEFLYV
+642 SATCGNGEYFYIC
-654 AYPSTWQQIN
+654 YPNTMSAITSFWI
-664 SWWVAGFEVT
+664 SGFEYEV
-674 TEQIGTLAFTN
+674 EDCGIISFTN
-685 SSGNTTTFRITRS
+685 ASGGSSSYRITRS
-698 TKSGL
+698 TRAGL
-703 GSITAEVK
+703 GSITVEVK

>member
-1 MPISLLSNLSINSQL
+1 MLDNISYKGRKSDNVRSYFSTIADMVAFSENYL
-16 PDVTRMQFDTI
+16 PDVYITLCG
-27 EDMKN
+27 EDNNQYKFV
-32 YREQWLPQMYDS
+32 R
-44 FCLEDSKKYRFNKS
+44 S
-58 NTEDP
+58 NEVDP
-63 ITGKWRVINEGGSSD
+63 ILGKWRLLEGGGSSD

-117 DDNKTAIETLNGDS
+117 DDNKTAIDTLNGNS
-131 SVVGSVDSKV
+131 TVVGSVDSKV

-164 GKGLSTNDFTDEL
+164 EKGLSTNDFTDEL

-264 EKTITSDNKTKFYY
+264 EKTITSDNKTKLYY
-278 TSGGENYSTI
+278 TSGNENYSTI
-288 WIEGT
+288 FIEGT

-316 IYSGSDADKTK
+316 VYSGSDADKTK
-327 IPNIGAMDALKSLV
+327 IPNIGAMDALKALV

-380 VEQGSANEG
+380 VEQGSSNEG

-396 SGNLGL
+396 NGNLGL
-402 VDPQSTIDFSDTVS
+402 VDPQSTIDLSDYVS
-416 KTNDLVSTYTGSEVD
+416 KTNDVVNTYGGQEVD
-431 KTKVP
+431 KTKIP

-478 LVDVGSAV
+478 LGDVGSAV
-486 GTDAS
+486 GTNAS
-491 DISYENASQPLWTNV
+491 DISYENASYPTLVNV
-506 QLALDNL
+506 
-513 ISKVYYIEPKIESFI
+513 
-528 MAPSVDTY
+528 
-536 EIGSTVNEVVFNWS
+536 G
-550 YNKDGITSQTLTDC
+550 
-564 TLANETVR
+564 
-572 TATYSTPIT
+572 
-581 SNKTFTLTASDS
+581 
-593 SKSVSASKSISFKHY
+593 
-608 IYWGACAEPVGD
+608 
-620 YDSSFILN
+620 YD
-628 LASKRFSTN
+628 AFS
-637 TKGSY
+637 
-642 SATLGSGEFLYV
+642 
-654 AYPSTWQQIN
+654 
-664 SWWVAGFEVT
+664 
-674 TEQIGTLAFTN
+674 
-685 SSGNTTTFRITRS
+685 
-698 TKSGL
+698 
-703 GSITAEVK
+703 

>member
-1 MPISLLSNLSINSQL
+1 MPISLLSNLKINMQAQSVERDAFSTIADMKAFREEYL
-16 PDVTRMQFDTI
+16 PD
-27 EDMKN
+27 
-32 YREQWLPQMYDS
+32 MYDS
-44 FCLEDSKKYRFNKS
+44 FCYETGLKYRFNRS
-58 NTEDP
+58 NP
-63 ITGKWRVINEGGSSD
+63 IDEILGKWRVIGEGGSSD

-117 DDNKTAIETLNGDS
+117 DDNKTAIETLNGGS

-149 SYTDTECAKKVDKVS
+149 TYTDTECAKKVDKVS

-250 TLSGNTITYYQGGV
+250 TLNGTTISYYQGGV

-288 WIEGT
+288 WIEDT

-307 VSKTNDVTS
+307 VSKINDVTS
-316 IYSGSDADKTK
+316 VYSGSDADKTK
-327 IPNIGAMDALKSLV
+327 IPNIGAMDALKALV

-362 DNPVKSSTLYT
+362 NNPVKSSALYT

-380 VEQGSANEG
+380 VEQGSVNEG

-402 VDPQSTIDFSDTVS
+402 VDPQSTIDLSDYVS
-416 KTNDLVSTYTGSEVD
+416 KTNDVVNTYSGQEVD
-431 KTKVP
+431 KTKIP

-478 LVDVGSAV
+478 LVDPSSMGNN
-486 GTDAS
+486 AS
-491 DISYENASQPLWTNV
+491 DVSYENASQPLWTNV

-513 ISKVYYIEPKIESFI
+513 ISKVYYVEPKIESFT
-528 MAPSVDTY
+528 MTPSTDTY
-536 EIGSTVNEVVFNWS
+536 EIGSTVNEVVFNWT

-654 AYPSTWQQIN
+654 AYPATWSQIN
-664 SWWVAGFEVT
+664 SWWVGGFEVT
-674 TEQIGTLAFTN
+674 TEQIGTIAFTN
-685 SSGNTTTFRITRS
+685 SSGNTTSFRITRS

>member
-1 MPISLLSNLSINSQL
+1 MAISLLSNLKINMKAQTNERDAFSTIADMVAFREEYL
-16 PDVTRMQFDTI
+16 PD
-27 EDMKN
+27 
-32 YREQWLPQMYDS
+32 MYDS
-44 FCLEDSKKYRFNKS
+44 FCYETGLKYRFNRS
-58 NTEDP
+58 NSTDE
-63 ITGKWRVINEGGSSD
+63 ILGKWRVINEGGSSD

-92 DNKVDKVSGKDL
+92 NNKVDKVSGKNL

-131 SVVGSVDSKV
+131 SIVGSVDSKV
-141 STAYSNAT
+141 ATTYSNAT

-177 KTKLDNLENYDDTA
+177 KTKLNNLENYDDTA

-250 TLSGNTITYYQGGV
+250 TLSGNIITYYQGGV

-288 WIEGT
+288 WIEDT

-307 VSKTNDVTS
+307 VSKTNDVVSTYTS
-316 IYSGSDADKTK
+316 SDADKTK
-327 IPNIGAMDALKSLV
+327 IPNIGAMDALKALV

-353 VESSISSSS
+353 VESSVSSSS
-362 DNPVKSSTLYT
+362 DNPVKSSALYT

-380 VEQGSANEG
+380 VEQGSSNEG

-402 VDPQSTIDFSDTVS
+402 VDPQSTIDLSDYVS
-416 KTNDLVSTYTGSEVD
+416 KTNDVVNTYSGQEVD
-431 KTKVP
+431 KTKIP

-491 DISYENASQPLWTNV
+491 DVSYENASYPSLSNV
-506 QLALDNL
+506 SLALTSILNQINYIPIAINSLSVNPSTL
-513 ISKVYYIEPKIESFI
+513 I
-528 MAPSVDTY
+528 Y
-536 EIGSTVNEVVFNWS
+536 EIGVEISSLVFNWS
-550 YNKDGITSQTLTDC
+550 LNKTPTNQTFNGTIV
-564 TLANETVR
+564 ANDT
-572 TATYSTPIT
+572 TTFTYDTPFST
-581 SNKTFTLTASDS
+581 NKTFTLNVSDS
-593 SKSVSASKSISFKHY
+593 EKSAQKSINIQFQNQIFFGGASK
-608 IYWGACAEPVGD
+608 PND
-620 YDSSFILN
+620 YDSAFILGLSN
-628 LASKRFSTN
+628 HKFCNSTYKGSFTITAGAGEYAYICCPKSWNIPSVCKISGFSTELV
-637 TKGSY
+637 K
-642 SATLGSGEFLYV
+642 E
-654 AYPSTWQQIN
+654 N
-664 SWWVAGFEVT
+664 S
-674 TEQIGTLAFTN
+674 ISFTN
-685 SSGNTTTFRITRS
+685 SSGGVVVYDIVRTTHT
-698 TKSGL
+698 GL
-703 GSITAEVK
+703 GSIAMVFE

>member
-1 MPISLLSNLSINSQL
+1 MSISLLSNLSINSQL

-58 NTEDP
+58 NSVDP

-92 DNKVDKVSGKDL
+92 DNKVDKVSGKGL

-131 SVVGSVDSKV
+131 SIVGSVDSKV
-141 STAYSNAT
+141 ATAYSNAT

-177 KTKLDNLENYDDTA
+177 KTKLNNLENYDDTA

-250 TLSGNTITYYQGGV
+250 TLSGNIITYYQGGV

-288 WIEGT
+288 WIEDT

-307 VSKTNDVTS
+307 VSKTNDVVSTYTS
-316 IYSGSDADKTK
+316 SDADKTK
-327 IPNIGAMDALKSLV
+327 IPNIGAMDALKALV
-341 DTELDEKVNVSD
+341 DTELDKKVNVSD

-362 DNPVKSSTLYT
+362 DNPVKSSALYT

-380 VEQGSANEG
+380 VEQGSSNEG

-402 VDPQSTIDFSDTVS
+402 VDPQSTIDLSDYVS
-416 KTNDLVSTYTGSEVD
+416 KTNDVVNTYSGQEVD
-431 KTKVP
+431 KTKIP

-486 GTDAS
+486 GTNAS
-491 DISYENASQPLWTNV
+491 DVSYENASQPLWTNV

-513 ISKVYYIEPKIESFI
+513 ISKVYYEKIVISSLSVS
-528 MAPSVDTY
+528 PSTTIY
-536 EIGSTVNEVVFNWS
+536 EIGNEISELQFAWVL
-550 YNKDGITSQTLTDC
+550 NKS
-564 TLANETVR
+564 
-572 TATYSTPIT
+572 PIT
-581 SNKTFTLTASDS
+581 QTFNDTSLNADVRSYVYDTPFSTNKSFKLVVSDGTES
-593 SKSVSASKSISFKHY
+593 AEKSINIQFQNQVFFGSASK
-608 IYWGACAEPVGD
+608 PND
-620 YDSSFILN
+620 YDSAFILGLSN
-628 LASKRFSTN
+628 HKFCNSTYKGSFTITAGANQYAYICCPKSWNIPSVCKIGGFSTELV
-637 TKGSY
+637 K
-642 SATLGSGEFLYV
+642 E
-654 AYPSTWQQIN
+654 N
-664 SWWVAGFEVT
+664 S
-674 TEQIGTLAFTN
+674 ISFTN
-685 SSGNTTTFRITRS
+685 SSGGVVVYDIVRTTHT
-698 TKSGL
+698 GL
-703 GSITAEVK
+703 GSITMVFE

>member
-1 MPISLLSNLSINSQL
+1 MPISLLSNLKINMQAQSVERDAFSTIADMKAFREEYL
-16 PDVTRMQFDTI
+16 PD
-27 EDMKN
+27 
-32 YREQWLPQMYDS
+32 MYDS
-44 FCLEDSKKYRFNKS
+44 FCYETGLKYRFNRS
-58 NTEDP
+58 NP
-63 ITGKWRVINEGGSSD
+63 IDEILGKWRVIGEGGSSD

-117 DDNKTAIETLNGDS
+117 DDNKTAIETLNGGS

-149 SYTDTECAKKVDKVS
+149 TYTDTECAKKVDKVS

-234 IQNAIKQT
+234 VQNAIRQT

-250 TLSGNTITYYQGGV
+250 TLNGTTISYYQGGV

-288 WIEGT
+288 WIEDT

-307 VSKTNDVTS
+307 VSKTNDVVSTYTS
-316 IYSGSDADKTK
+316 SDADKTK
-327 IPNIGAMDALKSLV
+327 IPNIGALDALKSLV
-341 DTELDEKVNVSD
+341 DTELNEKVNVSD

-362 DNPVKSSTLYT
+362 NNPVKSSALYT

-380 VEQGSANEG
+380 VEQGSVNEG

-402 VDPQSTIDFSDTVS
+402 VDPQSTIDLSDYVS
-416 KTNDLVSTYTGSEVD
+416 KTNDVVNTYSGQEVD
-431 KTKVP
+431 KTKIP

-478 LVDVGSAV
+478 LVDPSSMGNN
-486 GTDAS
+486 AS
-491 DISYENASQPLWTNV
+491 DVSYENASQPLWTNV

-513 ISKVYYIEPKIESFI
+513 ISKVYYVEPKIESFT
-528 MAPSVDTY
+528 MTPSTDTY
-536 EIGSTVNEVVFNWS
+536 EIGSTVNEVVFNWT

-654 AYPSTWQQIN
+654 AYPATWSQIN
-664 SWWVAGFEVT
+664 SWWVGGFEVT
-674 TEQIGTLAFTN
+674 TEQIGTIAFTN
-685 SSGNTTTFRITRS
+685 SSGNTTSFRITRS

>member
-1 MPISLLSNLSINSQL
+1 MPISLLSNLKINMQAQSVERDAFSTIADMKAFREEYL
-16 PDVTRMQFDTI
+16 PD
-27 EDMKN
+27 
-32 YREQWLPQMYDS
+32 MYDS
-44 FCLEDSKKYRFNKS
+44 FCYETGLKYRFNRS
-58 NTEDP
+58 NP
-63 ITGKWRVINEGGSSD
+63 IDEILGKWRVIGEGGSSD

-131 SVVGSVDSKV
+131 SIVGSVDSKV

-177 KTKLDNLENYDDTA
+177 KTKLNNLENYDDTA

-197 ANENAITVLNGDTTV
+197 ANENAITVLNGDTNV

-250 TLSGNTITYYQGGV
+250 TLNGTTISYYQGGV

-288 WIEGT
+288 WIEDT

-307 VSKTNDVTS
+307 VSKINDVTS
-316 IYSGSDADKTK
+316 VYSGSDADKTK
-327 IPNIGAMDALKSLV
+327 IPNIGALDALKSLV
-341 DTELDEKVNVSD
+341 DTELNEKVNVSD

-362 DNPVKSSTLYT
+362 NNPVKSSALYT

-380 VEQGSANEG
+380 VEQGSVNEG

-402 VDPQSTIDFSDTVS
+402 VDPQSTIDLSDYVS
-416 KTNDLVSTYTGSEVD
+416 KTNDVVNTYSGQEVD
-431 KTKVP
+431 KTKIP

-478 LVDVGSAV
+478 LVDPSSMGNN
-486 GTDAS
+486 AS
-491 DISYENASQPLWTNV
+491 DVSYENASQPLWTNV

-513 ISKVYYIEPKIESFI
+513 ISKVYYVEPKIESFT
-528 MAPSVDTY
+528 MTPSTDTY
-536 EIGSTVNEVVFNWS
+536 EIGSTVNEVVFNWT

-654 AYPSTWQQIN
+654 AYPATWSQIN
-664 SWWVAGFEVT
+664 SWWVGGFEVT
-674 TEQIGTLAFTN
+674 TEQIGTIAFTN
-685 SSGNTTTFRITRS
+685 SSGNTTSFRITRS

>member
-1 MPISLLSNLSINSQL
+1 MPISLLSNLKINMQAQSVERDAFSTIADMKAFREEYL
-16 PDVTRMQFDTI
+16 PD
-27 EDMKN
+27 
-32 YREQWLPQMYDS
+32 MYDS
-44 FCLEDSKKYRFNKS
+44 FCYETGLKYRFNRS
-58 NTEDP
+58 NP
-63 ITGKWRVINEGGSSD
+63 IDEILGKWRVIGEGGSSD

-131 SVVGSVDSKV
+131 SIVGSVDSKV

-149 SYTDTECAKKVDKVS
+149 TYTDTECAKKVDKVS

-177 KTKLDNLENYDDTA
+177 KTKLNNLENYDDTA

-197 ANENAITVLNGDTTV
+197 ANENAITVLNGDTNV

-250 TLSGNTITYYQGGV
+250 TLNGTTISYYQGGV

-288 WIEGT
+288 WIEDT

-307 VSKTNDVTS
+307 VSKINDVTS
-316 IYSGSDADKTK
+316 VYSGSDADKTK
-327 IPNIGAMDALKSLV
+327 IPNIGAMDALKALV

-362 DNPVKSSTLYT
+362 NNPVKSSALYT

-380 VEQGSANEG
+380 VEQGSVNEG

-402 VDPQSTIDFSDTVS
+402 VDPQSTIDLSDYVS
-416 KTNDLVSTYTGSEVD
+416 KTNDVVNTYSGQEVD
-431 KTKVP
+431 KTKIP

-478 LVDVGSAV
+478 LVDPSSMGNN
-486 GTDAS
+486 AS
-491 DISYENASQPLWTNV
+491 DVSYENASQPLWTNV

-513 ISKVYYIEPKIESFI
+513 ISKVYYVEPKIESFT
-528 MAPSVDTY
+528 MTPSTDTY
-536 EIGSTVNEVVFNWS
+536 EIGSTVNEVVFNWT

-654 AYPSTWQQIN
+654 AYPATYQLIN
-664 SWWVAGFEVT
+664 SWWVGGFEVT
-674 TEQIGTLAFTN
+674 TEQIGTIAFTN
-685 SSGNTTTFRITRS
+685 SSGNTTSFRITRS

>member
-1 MPISLLSNLSINSQL
+1 MPISLLSNLKINMKAQTNERDAFSTIADMVAFREEYL
-16 PDVTRMQFDTI
+16 PD
-27 EDMKN
+27 
-32 YREQWLPQMYDS
+32 MYDS
-44 FCLEDSKKYRFNKS
+44 FCYETGLKYRFNRS
-58 NTEDP
+58 NSTDE
-63 ITGKWRVINEGGSSD
+63 ILGKWRVIGEGGSGD

-92 DNKVDKVSGKDL
+92 DNKVDKVSGKGL

-117 DDNKTAIETLNGDS
+117 DDNKTAIDTLNGDS

-234 IQNAIKQT
+234 VQNAIRQT

-288 WIEGT
+288 WIEDT

-341 DTELDEKVNVSD
+341 DTELDEKVNISD
-353 VESSISSSS
+353 VESSISFSS
-362 DNPVKSSTLYT
+362 DNPVKSSALYT

-396 SGNLGL
+396 NGNLGL
-402 VDPQSTIDFSDTVS
+402 VDPQSTIDLSDYVS
-416 KTNDLVSTYTGSEVD
+416 KTNDVVNTYSGQEVD
-431 KTKVP
+431 KTKIP

-462 ANEGKI
+462 VNEGKI

-491 DISYENASQPLWTNV
+491 DVSYTNASYPLQDTV
-506 QLALDNL
+506 EKALNAIWNRLDYVPITINSLSVNPSTL
-513 ISKVYYIEPKIESFI
+513 I
-528 MAPSVDTY
+528 Y
-536 EIGSTVNEVVFNWS
+536 EVGTEISSLVFNWS
-550 YNKDGITSQTLTDC
+550 LNKTPTNQTFNGT
-564 TLANETVR
+564 TVANDT
-572 TATYSTPIT
+572 TTFTYDTPFST
-581 SNKTFTLTASDS
+581 NKTFTLNVSDS
-593 SKSVSASKSISFKHY
+593 TKSAQKAINIQFQSQIFFGGASK
-608 IYWGACAEPVGD
+608 PND
-620 YDSSFILN
+620 YDSAFILGLSN
-628 LASKRFSTN
+628 HKFNNSSYRGSFTITAGAGEYAYICCPKSWNIPSVCKIGGFSTELV
-637 TKGSY
+637 K
-642 SATLGSGEFLYV
+642 E
-654 AYPSTWQQIN
+654 N
-664 SWWVAGFEVT
+664 S
-674 TEQIGTLAFTN
+674 ISFTN
-685 SSGNTTTFRITRS
+685 SSNGVVTYDIVRTTHT
-698 TKSGL
+698 GL
-703 GSITAEVK
+703 GSITMVFE

>member
-1 MPISLLSNLSINSQL
+1 MPISLLSNLKINMQAQSVERDAFSTIADMKAFREEYL
-16 PDVTRMQFDTI
+16 PD
-27 EDMKN
+27 
-32 YREQWLPQMYDS
+32 MYDS
-44 FCLEDSKKYRFNKS
+44 FCYETGLKYRFNRS
-58 NTEDP
+58 NP
-63 ITGKWRVINEGGSSD
+63 IDEILGKWRVIGEGGSSD

-117 DDNKTAIETLNGDS
+117 DDNKTAIETLNGGS

-197 ANENAITVLNGDTTV
+197 ANENAITVLNGDTNV

-250 TLSGNTITYYQGGV
+250 TLNGTTITYYQGGV

-278 TSGGENYSTI
+278 TSGGINYSTI
-288 WIEGT
+288 FIENT

-316 IYSGSDADKTK
+316 IYSDSDADKTK
-327 IPNIGAMDALKSLV
+327 IPNIGALDALKSLV
-341 DTELDEKVNVSD
+341 DTELNEKVNVSD

-362 DNPVKSSTLYT
+362 NNPVKSSALYT

-380 VEQGSANEG
+380 VEQGSVNEG

-402 VDPQSTIDFSDTVS
+402 VDPQSTIDLSDYVS
-416 KTNDLVSTYTGSEVD
+416 KTNDVVNTYSGQEVD
-431 KTKVP
+431 KTKIP
-436 NLGAMD
+436 NLGAMN

-478 LVDVGSAV
+478 LVDPSSMGNN
-486 GTDAS
+486 AS
-491 DISYENASQPLWTNV
+491 DVSYENASQPLWTNV

-513 ISKVYYIEPKIESFI
+513 ISKVYYVEPKIESFT
-528 MAPSVDTY
+528 MTPSTDTY
-536 EIGSTVNEVVFNWS
+536 EIGSTVNEVVFNWT

-654 AYPSTWQQIN
+654 AYPATYQLIN
-664 SWWVAGFEVT
+664 SWWVSGFEVT
-674 TEQIGTLAFTN
+674 TEQIGTIAFTN
-685 SSGNTTTFRITRS
+685 SSGNTTSFRITRS

>member
-1 MPISLLSNLSINSQL
+1 MPISLLSNLMINMKQ
-16 PDVTRMQFDTI
+16 PTTVRDQFSTL
-27 EDMKN
+27 EDMKSF
-32 YREQWLPQMYDS
+32 REEYLPDMYDS
-44 FCLEDSKKYRFNKS
+44 FCLETGLTYRFNRS
-58 NTEDP
+58 NSIDP
-63 ITGKWRVINEGGSSD
+63 ILGKWRVINDGGSSD

-92 DNKVDKVSGKDL
+92 DNKVDKVSGKGL

-131 SVVGSVDSKV
+131 SIVGSVDSKV
-141 STAYSNAT
+141 ATAYSNAT

-234 IQNAIKQT
+234 IQNAIRQT

-278 TSGGENYSTI
+278 TDNDENYSTI
-288 WIEGT
+288 FIEGT

-307 VSKTNDVTS
+307 VSKTNDVVSTYTS
-316 IYSGSDADKTK
+316 SDADKTK
-327 IPNIGAMDALKSLV
+327 IPNVGAMDSLKALV

-353 VESSISSSS
+353 VESSVSSSS
-362 DNPVKSSTLYT
+362 DKPVKSSALYT

-380 VEQGSANEG
+380 VEQGSSNEG

-402 VDPQSTIDFSDTVS
+402 VDPQSTIDLSDYVS
-416 KTNDLVSTYTGSEVD
+416 KTNDVVNTYSGQEVD
-431 KTKVP
+431 KTKIP

-442 ALKTLVDTDLNGKV
+442 ALKSLVDTDLNGKV

-491 DISYENASQPLWTNV
+491 DVSYENASQPSWTNV

-513 ISKVYYIEPKIESFI
+513 ISKVYYEKIVISSLSVS
-528 MAPSVDTY
+528 PSTTIY
-536 EIGSTVNEVVFNWS
+536 EIGNEISELQFAWVL
-550 YNKDGITSQTLTDC
+550 NKS
-564 TLANETVR
+564 
-572 TATYSTPIT
+572 PIT
-581 SNKTFTLTASDS
+581 QTFNGTSLNADVRSYVYDTPFSTNKSFKLVVSDGTES
-593 SKSVSASKSISFKHY
+593 AEKSINIQFQSQIFFGGASK
-608 IYWGACAEPVGD
+608 PND
-620 YDSSFILN
+620 YDSAFILGLSN
-628 LASKRFSTN
+628 HKFCNSTYKGSFTITAGANQYAYICCPKSWNIPSVCKIGGFSTELV
-637 TKGSY
+637 K
-642 SATLGSGEFLYV
+642 E
-654 AYPSTWQQIN
+654 N
-664 SWWVAGFEVT
+664 S
-674 TEQIGTLAFTN
+674 ISFTN
-685 SSGNTTTFRITRS
+685 SSGGVVTYDIVRTTHT
-698 TKSGL
+698 GL
-703 GSITAEVK
+703 GSITMVFE

>member
-1 MPISLLSNLSINSQL
+1 MPISLLSNLMINMKQ
-16 PDVTRMQFDTI
+16 PTTVRDQFSTL
-27 EDMKN
+27 EDMKSF
-32 YREQWLPQMYDS
+32 REEYLPDMYDS
-44 FCLEDSKKYRFNKS
+44 FCLETGLKYRFNRS
-58 NTEDP
+58 NPIDE
-63 ITGKWRVINEGGSSD
+63 ITGKWRVIGEGGSSD

-117 DDNKTAIETLNGDS
+117 DDNKTAIDTLNGDS

-288 WIEGT
+288 WIEDT

-316 IYSGSDADKTK
+316 VYSGSDADKTK

-362 DNPVKSSTLYT
+362 DNPVKSSALYT
-373 EFAKKVD
+373 EFTKKVD

-396 SGNLGL
+396 NGNLGL
-402 VDPQSTIDFSDTVS
+402 VDPQSTIDLSDYVS
-416 KTNDLVSTYTGSEVD
+416 KTNDVVNTYGGQEVD
-431 KTKVP
+431 KTKIP

-468 LQVNGEGNLA
+468 LQVNSEGNLA

-491 DISYENASQPLWTNV
+491 DVSYTNASYPTLTNV
-506 QLALDNL
+506 QLALSNILDQINYVP
-513 ISKVYYIEPKIESFI
+513 ISIDSLSVVPSALVYE
-528 MAPSVDTY
+528 VGT
-536 EIGSTVNEVVFNWS
+536 EISELVFNWTL
-550 YNKDGITSQTLTDC
+550 NKTPTSQTFNGT
-564 TLANETVR
+564 TVANDT
-572 TATYSTPIT
+572 TTFTYDTPFNT
-581 SNKTFTLTASDS
+581 NKTFTLNVSDS
-593 SKSVSASKSISFKHY
+593 TKSAQKAINIQFQSQIFFGGASK
-608 IYWGACAEPVGD
+608 PND
-620 YDSSFILN
+620 YDSAFILGLSN
-628 LASKRFSTN
+628 HKFNNSSYRGSFTITAGAGEYAYICCPKSWNIPSVCKIGGFSTELV
-637 TKGSY
+637 K
-642 SATLGSGEFLYV
+642 E
-654 AYPSTWQQIN
+654 N
-664 SWWVAGFEVT
+664 S
-674 TEQIGTLAFTN
+674 IAFTN
-685 SSGNTTTFRITRS
+685 GSSGVVTYDIVRTTHT
-698 TKSGL
+698 GL
-703 GSITAEVK
+703 GSITMVFE

>member
-1 MPISLLSNLSINSQL
+1 MPISLLSNLKINMQAQSVERDAFSTIADMKAFREEYL
-16 PDVTRMQFDTI
+16 PD
-27 EDMKN
+27 
-32 YREQWLPQMYDS
+32 MYDS
-44 FCLEDSKKYRFNKS
+44 FCYETGLKYRFNRS
-58 NTEDP
+58 NP
-63 ITGKWRVINEGGSSD
+63 IDEILGKWRVIGEGGSSD

-131 SVVGSVDSKV
+131 SIVGSVDSKV

-250 TLSGNTITYYQGGV
+250 TLNGTTISYYQGGV

-288 WIEGT
+288 WIEDT

-327 IPNIGAMDALKSLV
+327 IPNIGALDALKSLV
-341 DTELDEKVNVSD
+341 DTELNEKVNVSD

-362 DNPVKSSTLYT
+362 NNPVKSSALYT

-380 VEQGSANEG
+380 VEQGLSNEG

-402 VDPQSTIDFSDTVS
+402 VDPQSTIDLSDYVS
-416 KTNDLVSTYTGSEVD
+416 KTNDVVNTYSGQEVD
-431 KTKVP
+431 KTKIP

-478 LVDVGSAV
+478 LVDPSSMGNN
-486 GTDAS
+486 AS
-491 DISYENASQPLWTNV
+491 DVSYENASQPLWTNV
-506 QLALDNL
+506 QSALDNL
-513 ISKVYYIEPKIESFI
+513 ISKVYYVEPKIESFT
-528 MAPSVDTY
+528 MTPSTDTY
-536 EIGSTVNEVVFNWS
+536 EIGSTVNEVVFNWT

-654 AYPSTWQQIN
+654 AYPATWSQIN
-664 SWWVAGFEVT
+664 SWWVGGFEVT
-674 TEQIGTLAFTN
+674 TEQIGTIAFTN
-685 SSGNTTTFRITRS
+685 SSGNTTSFRITRS

>member
-1 MPISLLSNLSINSQL
+1 MAISLLSNLSINSQL

-63 ITGKWRVINEGGSSD
+63 ITGKWRVINEGGNSD

-92 DNKVDKVSGKDL
+92 DNKVDKVSGKGL

-131 SVVGSVDSKV
+131 SIVGSVDSKV
-141 STAYSNAT
+141 ATAYSNAT

-288 WIEGT
+288 WIEDT

-307 VSKTNDVTS
+307 VSKTNDVVSTYTS
-316 IYSGSDADKTK
+316 SDADKTK
-327 IPNIGAMDALKSLV
+327 IPNIGAMDALKALV

-362 DNPVKSSTLYT
+362 DNPVKSSALYT

-380 VEQGSANEG
+380 VEQGSSNEG

-402 VDPQSTIDFSDTVS
+402 VDPQSTIDLSDYVS
-416 KTNDLVSTYTGSEVD
+416 KTNDVVNTYSGQEVD
-431 KTKVP
+431 KTKIP

-491 DISYENASQPLWTNV
+491 DVSYTNASYPLQDTV
-506 QLALDNL
+506 EKALNAIWNRLDYVPIAINSLSVNPSTL
-513 ISKVYYIEPKIESFI
+513 I
-528 MAPSVDTY
+528 Y
-536 EIGSTVNEVVFNWS
+536 EVGAEISSLVFNWS
-550 YNKDGITSQTLTDC
+550 LNKTPTSQTFNGT
-564 TLANETVR
+564 TVANDT
-572 TATYSTPIT
+572 TTFTYDTPFST
-581 SNKTFTLTASDS
+581 NKTFTLNVSDS
-593 SKSVSASKSISFKHY
+593 EKSAQKAINIQFQSQIFFGGASK
-608 IYWGACAEPVGD
+608 PND
-620 YDSSFILN
+620 YDSAFILGLSN
-628 LASKRFSTN
+628 HKFCNSTYKGSFTITAGANQYAYICCPKSWNIPSVCKIGGFSTELV
-637 TKGSY
+637 K
-642 SATLGSGEFLYV
+642 E
-654 AYPSTWQQIN
+654 N
-664 SWWVAGFEVT
+664 S
-674 TEQIGTLAFTN
+674 ISFTN
-685 SSGNTTTFRITRS
+685 SSGGVITYDIVRTTHT
-698 TKSGL
+698 GL
-703 GSITAEVK
+703 GSITMVFE

>member
-1 MPISLLSNLSINSQL
+1 MAISLLSNLMINMKQ
-16 PDVTRMQFDTI
+16 PTTVRDQFSTL
-27 EDMKN
+27 EDMKSF
-32 YREQWLPQMYDS
+32 REEYLPDMYDS
-44 FCLEDSKKYRFNKS
+44 FCLETGLKYRFNRS
-58 NTEDP
+58 NPTDE

-92 DNKVDKVSGKDL
+92 NNKVDKVSGKGL

-131 SVVGSVDSKV
+131 SIVGSVDSKV
-141 STAYSNAT
+141 ATAYSNAT

-250 TLSGNTITYYQGGV
+250 TLSGNIITYYQGGV

-278 TSGGENYSTI
+278 TDNNVNYSTI
-288 WIEGT
+288 FIENT

-307 VSKTNDVTS
+307 VSKTNDVVSTYTS
-316 IYSGSDADKTK
+316 SDADKTK
-327 IPNIGAMDALKSLV
+327 IPNIGALDALKALV

-353 VESSISSSS
+353 VESSVSSSS
-362 DNPVKSSTLYT
+362 DNPVKSSALYT

-380 VEQGSANEG
+380 VEQGSSNEG

-402 VDPQSTIDFSDTVS
+402 VDPQSTIDLSDYVS
-416 KTNDLVSTYTGSEVD
+416 KTNDVVNTYSGQEVD
-431 KTKVP
+431 KTKIP

-486 GTDAS
+486 GTNAS
-491 DISYENASQPLWTNV
+491 DVSYTNASYPLQDTV
-506 QLALDNL
+506 EKALNAIWNRLDYVPIAINSLSVNPSTL
-513 ISKVYYIEPKIESFI
+513 I
-528 MAPSVDTY
+528 Y
-536 EIGSTVNEVVFNWS
+536 EVGTEISSLVFNWS
-550 YNKDGITSQTLTDC
+550 LNKTPTNQTFNGTIV
-564 TLANETVR
+564 ANDT
-572 TATYSTPIT
+572 TTFTYDTPFST
-581 SNKTFTLTASDS
+581 NKTFTLNVSDS
-593 SKSVSASKSISFKHY
+593 EKSAQKAINIQFQSQIFFGGASK
-608 IYWGACAEPVGD
+608 PND
-620 YDSSFILN
+620 YDSAFILGLSN
-628 LASKRFSTN
+628 HKFCNSTYKGSFTITAGANQYAYICCPKSWNIPSVCKIGGFSTELV
-637 TKGSY
+637 K
-642 SATLGSGEFLYV
+642 E
-654 AYPSTWQQIN
+654 N
-664 SWWVAGFEVT
+664 S
-674 TEQIGTLAFTN
+674 ISFTN
-685 SSGNTTTFRITRS
+685 SSGGVVVYDIVRTTHT
-698 TKSGL
+698 GL
-703 GSITAEVK
+703 GSITMVFE